1 MGINLESMTTE
12 TRNPD
17 TMDLDR
23 MTALEVVTAMN
34 REDAKVPAAIAPQL
48 PNIAQVAE
56 TPLYF
61 VFLFDHSPAQLYD
74 KTSLEGGTAEAFRGF
89 IRERTGLEVQYIK

>member
-1 MGINLESMTTE
+1 MLSAFNDQGYRLANGSG
-12 TRNPD
+12 D
-17 TMDLDR
+17 TVWRYD
-23 MTALEVVTAMN
+23 
-34 REDAKVPAAIAPQL
+34 
-48 PNIAQVAE
+48 NIAQVAE